1 MALAKSLLRYTV
13 EGLAKDRTLTRV
25 RKLYIY
31 LFLRWLKP
39 VSTLIK
45 DLVNIR
51 IDTTTLPFNSNV
63 ITPVIDEKDSVIYVK

>member
-45 DLVNIR
+45 DLVNRR